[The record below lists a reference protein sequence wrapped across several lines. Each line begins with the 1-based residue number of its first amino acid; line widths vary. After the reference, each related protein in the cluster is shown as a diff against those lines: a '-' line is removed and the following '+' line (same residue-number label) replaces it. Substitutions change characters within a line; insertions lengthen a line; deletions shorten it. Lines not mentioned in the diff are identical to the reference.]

1 MARIAKKIKA
11 REEYDSERQRERE
24 REEGVR
30 KSLTEASEIK
40 QAHAL

>member
-1 MARIAKKIKA
+1 MTVK
-11 REEYDSERQRERE
+11 DSERE

>member
-1 MARIAKKIKA
+1 MTVKD
-11 REEYDSERQRERE
+11 RERERE